1 MATLRSGRRV
11 DANAN
16 IKQDDKAPE
25 KVIDDENSND
35 KPGKDKTTIVI
46 FLGLLLDLLGKTVR
60 GCSFFQYPLPVPPLP
75 AKFDHAPLVYDQFSA
90 IAAPHHD

>member
-35 KPGKDKTTIVI
+35 KPGKDKTSIVI
-46 FLGLLLDLLGKTVR
+46 FLGLLLDLLGKTSDSK
-60 GCSFFQYPLPVPPLP
+60 GLFIFPVSTACPPF
-75 AKFDHAPLVYDQFSA
+75 AGQ
-90 IAAPHHD
+90 I